1 MAGNENTMLSIERLN
16 VYYGE
21 SHILRDVDLEVPEG
35 KVVCLMG
42 RNGAGKTT
50 FLKSIMGLLEARHG
64 RILFRGDDIT
74 GWPPE
79 KRARRGLGYAPQG
92 REIIPHLSVKE
103 NLILGLVARG
113 PVPYGAGRGQ
123 RSSNGISDK
132 VIGLFP
138 GLRALMGR
146 PRAGDLSGGQQQ
158 QLAIARAL
166 VTEPKL
172 LLLDEPTEGIQPS
185 VISEIE
191 DVIDRIKAEGK
202 MSILLVEQYLEFAW
216 RLADFY
222 SIMEKGAVVAH
233 GPREE
238 LTEDLAQRY
247 LTV

>member
-1 MAGNENTMLSIERLN
+1 MLSIDRLN

-21 SHILRDVDLEVPEG
+21 SHILRDVLLEVPEG

-50 FLKSIMGLLEARHG
+50 LLKTIMGLLSPRRG
-64 RILFRGDDIT
+64 RIFFRGEDIT
-74 GWPPE
+74 DRPPE
-79 KRARRGLGYAPQG
+79 ERARRGLGYVPQG
-92 REIIPHLSVKE
+92 REIFPHLSVKE
-103 NLILGLVARG
+103 NLVLGLVARG
-113 PVPYGAGRGQ
+113 RRNG
-123 RSSNGISDK
+123 NGIPKEIFD
-132 VIGLFP
+132 LFP
-138 GLRALMGR
+138 GLQTLLAR

-166 VTEPKL
+166 VLEPKL

-191 DVIDRIKAEGK
+191 DVICRIKVQGK

-222 SIMEKGAVVAH
+222 TIMEKGTVVAH

>member
-1 MAGNENTMLSIERLN
+1 MLSINRLN

-21 SHILRDVDLEVPEG
+21 SHILRDVELQVPEG

-50 FLKSIMGLLEARHG
+50 LLKSIMGLLSPRRG
-64 RILFRGDDIT
+64 RVFFRCQDIT
-74 GWPPE
+74 DRSPE
-79 KRARRGLGYAPQG
+79 ERARRGLGYVPQG
-92 REIIPHLSVKE
+92 REIFPHLSVKE
-103 NLILGLVARG
+103 NLVLGLV
-113 PVPYGAGRGQ
+113 GRGH
-123 RSSNGISDK
+123 RSGNGIPIEVFD
-132 VIGLFP
+132 LFP
-138 GLRALMGR
+138 GLRALLGR

-166 VTEPKL
+166 VTEPNL

-191 DVIDRIKAEGK
+191 DVIGRIKAEGK

-222 SIMEKGAVVAH
+222 VIMEKGAVVAQ

-238 LTEDLAQRY
+238 LTEDMAQRY